1 MSRRPFALLVVS
13 LAALTLSAC
22 ADATAPT
29 PAASGT
35 RQIQASGQA
44 NHDVT
49 DPDVCRG
56 GYMTSTGKAC

>member
-1 MSRRPFALLVVS
+1 MTRRPFALLIVS

-29 PAASGT
+29 AATSTT
-35 RQIQASGQA
+35 RGIQAVGQP
-44 NHDVT
+44 NLDVNT
-49 DPDVCRG
+49 CVG